1 MKIKQMWIDNPRQ
14 DFWARFRAAIE
25 QKTGQ
30 RFYADWIM
38 AGCDYPKSQIIGK
51 NRCVAFLMPHEAI
64 YMVPFERNKPNAT
77 YWLEVGEGEPFYTR
91 ILKDFEIELS
101 DFWDGEPYW

>member
-1 MKIKQMWIDNPRQ
+1 MKIEQMWIGNPRQ

-30 RFYADWIM
+30 RFYTDDIWAKI
-38 AGCDYPKSQIIGK
+38 DYPKTKIIEEAK
-51 NRCVAFLMPHEAI
+51 RVAYLIPHDVVFK
-64 YMVPFERNKPNAT
+64 VPCDRNKPNAT
-77 YWLEVGEGEPFYTR
+77 YWLEVGDNEPFYTR